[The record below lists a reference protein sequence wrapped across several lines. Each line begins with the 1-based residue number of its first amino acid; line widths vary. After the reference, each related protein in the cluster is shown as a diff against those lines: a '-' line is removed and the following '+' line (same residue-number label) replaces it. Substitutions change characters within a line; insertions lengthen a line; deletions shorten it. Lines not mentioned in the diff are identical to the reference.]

1 MIKVEHLNQSIQ
13 KKLILS
19 DVSVKIPKGKIT
31 AIIGPNGAGKST
43 LLSAIT
49 RLTEYDSGKVYL
61 EEQLISK
68 MKSED
73 IAKQMAVLKQSNHTN
88 LKITVRELV
97 NFGRF
102 PYSKGRLTKKDE
114 QIVDEAIHYL
124 ALDEYSDRFIDQLS
138 GGQRQRAYI
147 AMTLAQDTDYIFL
160 DEPLNNLDMKH
171 SVQMMQLLRRL
182 VREKQKTIVIVIH
195 DINFASCYA
204 DEIIALKDGRVL
216 LNGPKEA
223 VITKEQLKAVYDM
236 DINIECIFGQQICVY
251 FDDEHLSVDEF
262 IEEVSHID

>member
-1 MIKVEHLNQSIQ
+1 MIKVQHLHKSIGN
-13 KKLILS
+13 KEILS
-19 DVSVKIPKGKIT
+19 DVSVDIKKGAIT

-49 RLTEYDSGKVYL
+49 RLSDY
-61 EEQLISK
+61 EQGTVLLDDQPIDK
-68 MKSED
+68 MKSDD
-73 IAKQMAVLKQSNHTN
+73 IAMQLAVLKQSNHTN
-88 LKITVRELV
+88 LKITVRDLV

-102 PYSKGRLTKKDE
+102 PYSKGRLTKEDHR
-114 QIVDEAIHYL
+114 IVEESINYL
-124 ALDEYSDRFIDQLS
+124 ELKPFENRFIDELS
-138 GGQRQRAYI
+138 GGQKQRAYI

-204 DEIIALKDGRVL
+204 DYIIALKDGVVL
-216 LNGPKEA
+216 LDGKKDD
-223 VITKEQLKAVYDM
+223 VITTEKLRSVYDM
-236 DINIECIFGQQICVY
+236 DIKIECIFGQQICVY
-251 FDDEHLSVDEF
+251 FDDENMTVDEF
-262 IEEVSHID
+262 IEEVQVV

>member
-1 MIKVEHLNQSIQ
+1 MINVKHIYKTIG
-13 KKLILS
+13 KKEILT
-19 DVSVKIPKGKIT
+19 DVSATINKGKIT

-49 RLTEYDSGKVYL
+49 RLSDFDSGEVLLDDKPL
-61 EEQLISK
+61 HK

-73 IAKQMAVLKQSNHTN
+73 IAMQLAVLKQSNHTN

-102 PYSKGRLTKKDE
+102 PYSKGRLTKED
-114 QIVDEAIHYL
+114 QRIVDEALEYL
-124 ALDEYSDRFIDQLS
+124 VMEEIQDRYVDELS
-138 GGQRQRAYI
+138 GGQKQRAYI

-182 VREKQKTIVIVIH
+182 VREKNKTIVIVIH

-204 DEIIALKDGRVL
+204 DDIIALKDGEVL
-216 LNGPKEA
+216 LEGPKEE
-223 VITKEQLKAVYDM
+223 VITTEKLKAVYDM

-251 FDDEHLSVDEF
+251 FDDENMSVDEF
-262 IEEVSHID
+262 IEEVQVV

>member
-1 MIKVEHLNQSIQ
+1 MIKVQHLHKTIGQ
-13 KKLILS
+13 KEILN
-19 DVSVKIPKGKIT
+19 DISVEIKKGAIT

-49 RLTEYDSGKVYL
+49 RLSDYDSGAVL
-61 EEQLISK
+61 LNETPIEE
-68 MKSED
+68 MKSDD
-73 IAKQMAVLKQSNHTN
+73 IAMQLAVLKQSNHTN
-88 LKITVRELV
+88 LKITVRDLV

-102 PYSKGRLTKKDE
+102 PYSKGRLTKEDHA
-114 QIVDEAIHYL
+114 IVDEAIEYL
-124 ALDEYSDRFIDQLS
+124 ELKPFENRFLDELS
-138 GGQRQRAYI
+138 GGQKQRAYI

-204 DEIIALKDGRVL
+204 DYIIALKDGVVL
-216 LNGPKEA
+216 LDGKKED
-223 VITKEQLKAVYDM
+223 VITTEKLKAVYDM
-236 DINIECIFGQQICVY
+236 DIQIECIFGQQICVY
-251 FDDEHLSVDEF
+251 FDDEHMTVDEF
-262 IEEVSHID
+262 IEEVQAV

>member
-1 MIKVEHLNQSIQ
+1 MIKVQHLHKTIGNKEILNDISVEI
-13 KKLILS
+13 KK
-19 DVSVKIPKGKIT
+19 GAIT

-49 RLTEYDSGKVYL
+49 RLSEYDQGAVFL
-61 EEQLISK
+61 NDVPIEK
-68 MKSED
+68 MKSDD
-73 IAKQMAVLKQSNHTN
+73 IAMQLAVLKQSNHTN
-88 LKITVRELV
+88 LKITVRDLV

-102 PYSKGRLTKKDE
+102 PYSKGRLSKEDHA
-114 QIVDEAIHYL
+114 IVDEAIEYL
-124 ALDEYSDRFIDQLS
+124 ELKPFENRFLDELS
-138 GGQRQRAYI
+138 GGQKQRAYI

-204 DEIIALKDGRVL
+204 DYIIALKEGVVL
-216 LNGPKEA
+216 LDGKKEE
-223 VITKEQLKAVYDM
+223 VITTEKLKAVYDM
-236 DINIECIFGQQICVY
+236 DIQIECIFGQQICVY
-251 FDDEHLSVDEF
+251 FDDEHMTVDEF
-262 IEEVSHID
+262 IEEVQVV